1 MRLAEQIPATGVADP
16 DALYEAFIAAAAEDG
31 ITLYP
36 HQDEA
41 IVDILTGA
49 NTVIATPTGS
59 GKTLIA
65 TAAHFA
71 ALASGGRSYYTAPIK
86 ALVSEKFFALCDI
99 FGADKVGMVTGDAA
113 VNADAPIVC
122 CTAEILANIA
132 LREGSAAQIAQVVID
147 EFHFIADRDR
157 GWAWQVALVELPQAQ
172 FVIMSA
178 TLGDVTQ
185 LARDL
190 SRRTGR
196 STSVISDAVRPVPLT
211 YSWSLRP
218 LQETVELLLR
228 DAQAPVYIVHP
239 TQAAAVERAA
249 ALLSS
254 GIADRTHRRELVEAM
269 QGFRFAS
276 GFGKT
281 LAKLL
286 NSGIAVHHAGMLPRY
301 RRLVETLAQR
311 GLLSVICGTDTLG
324 VGINVPIRTVM
335 FASLS
340 KFDGRKQRMLRARE
354 FHQISGRAGRPG
366 FDVVGYVVA
375 QAPDHVIE
383 NAKAVAKAGNDPKML
398 RRVQRKKAP
407 EGFVNFT
414 EETFRKLIEAPPEP
428 LVARLKIS
436 HALLLN
442 LLQRD
447 QDTGAALRDLID
459 ATTADAGT
467 RRALVRRAVAVGR
480 SLLAAGVV
488 VRLDEPTAG
497 GRRHQLAVDL
507 QHDFALNQPLSAFAL
522 AALGLLDPEAP
533 DYALD
538 AVSVIESTL
547 EDPRPVLVQQQF
559 KARGEAVAELKADGV
574 EYSERLEVLD
584 GVTWPQPLAELLG
597 HAYEVFLGT
606 HPWLAETPVSPKSV
620 VRDMFSRAMTFGEY
634 VGFYKVQRSE
644 GLLLRYLSDAFKALR
659 QTVPESVRTEELEDL
674 IEWLGEV
681 TRLTDSSLLDEWE
694 QLTTLSGARPLD
706 QAPPPQRQVTG
717 NPRAFRVLVRN
728 AMFRRVELASRDDV
742 DGLLELDMAD
752 PDRASAFRDWDAA
765 LGDYYDEHDQLGAGA
780 DARGPALLMIEELGR
795 RWQVRQIID
804 DPDGNHDWSITATI
818 DLDACDEAGELLV
831 HVTGFGRL
839 G

>member
-1 MRLAEQIPATGVADP
+1 
-16 DALYEAFIAAAAEDG
+16 
-31 ITLYP
+31 
-36 HQDEA
+36 
-41 IVDILTGA
+41 
-49 NTVIATPTGS
+49 
-59 GKTLIA
+59 
-65 TAAHFA
+65 
-71 ALASGGRSYYTAPIK
+71 
-86 ALVSEKFFALCDI
+86 
-99 FGADKVGMVTGDAA
+99 
-113 VNADAPIVC
+113 
-122 CTAEILANIA
+122 
-132 LREGSAAQIAQVVID
+132 
-147 EFHFIADRDR
+147 
-157 GWAWQVALVELPQAQ
+157 
-172 FVIMSA
+172 
-178 TLGDVTQ
+178 
-185 LARDL
+185 
-190 SRRTGR
+190 
-196 STSVISDAVRPVPLT
+196 
-211 YSWSLRP
+211 
-218 LQETVELLLR
+218 
-228 DAQAPVYIVHP
+228 
-239 TQAAAVERAA
+239 
-249 ALLSS
+249 
-254 GIADRTHRRELVEAM
+254 
-269 QGFRFAS
+269 
-276 GFGKT
+276 
-281 LAKLL
+281 
-286 NSGIAVHHAGMLPRY
+286 
-301 RRLVETLAQR
+301 
-311 GLLSVICGTDTLG
+311 LSVICGTDTLG

-340 KFDGRKQRMLRARE
+340 KFDGRKQRLLRARE

-375 QAPDHVIE
+375 QAPDHVID

-447 QDTGAALRDLID
+447 QDTGEALRALID
-459 ATTADAGT
+459 ATTSDAGT

-488 VRLDEPTAG
+488 VRLDEPTPG

-574 EYSERLEVLD
+574 EYEERLEVLD

-620 VRDMFSRAMTFGEY
+620 VRDMFARAMTFGEY

-644 GLLLRYLSDAFKALR
+644 GLLLRYLSDAFRALR

-742 DGLLELDMAD
+742 DGLLELDMTD

-765 LGDYYDEHDQLGAGA
+765 RD
-780 DARGPALLMIEELGR
+780 
-795 RWQVRQIID
+795 
-804 DPDGNHDWSITATI
+804 
-818 DLDACDEAGELLV
+818 
-831 HVTGFGRL
+831 
-839 G
+839 